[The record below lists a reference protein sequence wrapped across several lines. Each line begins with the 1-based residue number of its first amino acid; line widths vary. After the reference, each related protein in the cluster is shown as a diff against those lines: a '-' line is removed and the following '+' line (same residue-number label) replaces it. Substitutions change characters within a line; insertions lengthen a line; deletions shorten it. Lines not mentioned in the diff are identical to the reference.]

1 MDNCEH
7 LIGDVAELVEEMVH
21 RCPDVRVLATSRE
34 GLGVLGE
41 RVWPLRSLAT
51 PKGTDS
57 TQALASTAAVQ
68 LLVDRATAV
77 APDFTLSDANGP
89 AIAEICRRLDGIP
102 LAIELAAARMAAMQP
117 KEVADHLDE
126 RFRLLTGGRRRGV
139 ERHQTLRAMVDWSYS
154 LLNERE
160 RRTFERLG
168 VFAGTFDAGAAQ
180 SVASDDA
187 VDRFDVLDALNE
199 LVAKSMVVAEPGPE
213 GSTRYSLLET
223 LRQYALER
231 LDAEGISDELRR
243 HHAAYYAEFIERAAP
258 EMYGADELI
267 WRPRIARE
275 FDDLRSAVTWALD
288 RNKPADVEYAMR
300 IIGALMAESVRNHAE
315 GVGPWAERAIG
326 HPGTAD
332 SPNRNAVLVAAAFGA
347 LARRDADA
355 GERYLDAIDP
365 TTGDTVM
372 RSYAAAVRGNL
383 ALTRGDVLQAERIV
397 RTALEEL
404 GDTKE
409 GLLARTVLITAQIF
423 AVITPSFVEPD
434 CWNQATVVGRCRS
447 SNSIGVI
454 MPSAE
459 CRRWRLWKTSRYSK
473 RAVASSSRVFHRFLL
488 NSST

>member
-1 MDNCEH
+1 M
-7 LIGDVAELVEEMVH
+7 
-21 RCPDVRVLATSRE
+21 
-34 GLGVLGE
+34 
-41 RVWPLRSLAT
+41 
-51 PKGTDS
+51 
-57 TQALASTAAVQ
+57 
-68 LLVDRATAV
+68 
-77 APDFTLSDANGP
+77 
-89 AIAEICRRLDGIP
+89 
-102 LAIELAAARMAAMQP
+102 
-117 KEVADHLDE
+117 
-126 RFRLLTGGRRRGV
+126 
-139 ERHQTLRAMVDWSYS
+139 
-154 LLNERE
+154 
-160 RRTFERLG
+160 
-168 VFAGTFDAGAAQ
+168 FAGTFDAGAAQ

-231 LDAEGISDELRR
+231 LDAEGIERRAPASPRGVLRR
-243 HHAAYYAEFIERAAP
+243 VHRAG
-258 EMYGADELI
+258 GARDVRCGRADLET
-267 WRPRIARE
+267 RIARE

-409 GLLARTVLITAQIF
+409 GLLARTVLVTAPDFRRVINGDVEAAESLSDELVRAARALGQPSGLAYASYARGF
-423 AVITPSFVEPD
+423 VITYAGGDPE
-434 CWNQATVVGRCRS
+434 A
-447 SNSIGVI
+447 
-454 MPSAE
+454 
-459 CRRWRLWKTSRYSK
+459 
-473 RAVASSSRVFHRFLL
+473 AVASLMESIELTRAGATDSVYPHALNTVARVQLVAGQTRPALESLQLALAHANRVGDMEAGASVMSYLIWGLGQLGRDEDAAMLGGATFSGVFRLAVADAEIDAMVATVRERLGDVALRGGERTGRSHGLRRGRVVRE
-488 NSST
+488 SGARTRAG